1 LARIYINYLNK
12 FIDKDRWLL
21 RIEKNF
27 ELLKNVKS
35 AGIILKPSS
44 PELKDTYLKIKEL
57 FEKANIEIFLEDNSA
72 NMIDLKG
79 FSLRELCQKVDFLI
93 SVGGDGTLLSVV
105 RKSFKYD
112 KPVLGINLGTLGF
125 LTDIS
130 MDELPNFIND
140 FKNDIYKIDS
150 RMMVEGSVN
159 LNKFVAFNDIVV
171 SRKSIS
177 SMIRISAKI
186 DGKPFNSYYGDG
198 VIISTPTGS
207 TAYNLSVGG
216 PIVYPLT
223 EAFIVTPVAPHSLT
237 QRPLVMPADF
247 EIEFKIIDNQG
258 AVVIV
263 DGQDIYEVEQ
273 NQSIKIKIASKK
285 AKLIHRIQRNY
296 FEVLNEKL
304 RWGN

>member
-1 LARIYINYLNK
+1 M
-12 FIDKDRWLL
+12 
-21 RIEKNF
+21 RIEKNV
-27 ELLKNVKS
+27 ELLPIIKT
-35 AGIILKPSS
+35 AGVILRPSS
-44 PELKDTYLKIKEL
+44 PELKKTYDEIKKL
-57 FEKANIEIFLEDNSA
+57 FEYSNIEILLENNSA
-72 NMIDLKG
+72 NMIGLEG
-79 FSLRELCQKVDFLI
+79 LSLEELCKKVDFLI

-130 MDELPNFIND
+130 MEQLPKFIED
-140 FKNDIYKIDS
+140 LKNNIYKIDN

-159 LNKFVAFNDIVV
+159 LNKFVAFNDIVI

-177 SMIRISAKI
+177 SMIKIKGKI
-186 DGKPFNSYYGDG
+186 DGKSFNTYYGDG

-247 EIEFKIIDNQG
+247 EIEFKIMDNQG

-263 DGQDIYEVEQ
+263 DGQDIYEIEQ
-273 NQSIKIKIASKK
+273 NQSIKIKIANKK
-285 AKLIHRIQRNY
+285 AKMLHRIQRNY

>member
-1 LARIYINYLNK
+1 M
-12 FIDKDRWLL
+12 

-27 ELLKNVKS
+27 ELLPNIKS
-35 AGIILKPSS
+35 AGIILRPSS
-44 PELKDTYLKIKEL
+44 PELKEIYLKIKEL
-57 FEKANIEIFLEDNSA
+57 FQKADIEILLEDNSA
-72 NMIDLKG
+72 NMISLKG
-79 FSLRELCQKVDFLI
+79 IPLNDLCRKVDFLI

-130 MDELPNFIND
+130 MEQLPSFIKD
-140 FKNDIYKIDS
+140 LKNNIYKIDN

-159 LNKFVAFNDIVV
+159 LNKFVAFNDIVI

-177 SMIRISAKI
+177 SMIKISAKI
-186 DGKPFNSYYGDG
+186 DGKHFNSYDGDG
-198 VIISTPTGS
+198 VIVSTPTGS

-273 NQSIKIKIASKK
+273 NQSIKVKIANKK
-285 AKLIHRIQRNY
+285 AKMIHRIQRNY

>member
-1 LARIYINYLNK
+1 
-12 FIDKDRWLL
+12 L
-21 RIEKNF
+21 RIEKKI
-27 ELLKNVKS
+27 ELLKNVRS

-44 PELKDTYLKIKEL
+44 PELKNTYLKIKEL
-57 FEKANIEIFLEDNSA
+57 FEKADIEILLEDNSA
-72 NMIDLKG
+72 DMISLKG
-79 FSLRELCQKVDFLI
+79 FSLKELCNKVDFLI

-130 MDELPNFIND
+130 MDELPQFIND
-140 FKNDIYKIDS
+140 FKNNIYKIDS

-159 LNKFVAFNDIVV
+159 LNKFVAFNDIVI

-177 SMIRISAKI
+177 SMIKIAAKI
-186 DGKPFNSYYGDG
+186 DGKHFNSYFGDG

-285 AKLIHRIQRNY
+285 AKMIHRIQRNY

>member
-1 LARIYINYLNK
+1 M
-12 FIDKDRWLL
+12 
-21 RIEKNF
+21 RIEKNT
-27 ELLKNVKS
+27 ELLNDIKS
-35 AGIILKPSS
+35 AGIILRPSS
-44 PELKDTYLKIKEL
+44 PELKETYLKIKAL
-57 FEKANIEIFLEDNSA
+57 FEEANIDIYLEDNSA
-72 NMIDLKG
+72 NMISLKG
-79 FSLRELCQKVDFLI
+79 YSLEELCQKVDFLI

-105 RKSFKYD
+105 RKSFKFD
-112 KPVLGINLGTLGF
+112 KAVLGINLGTLGF

-130 MDELPNFIND
+130 MEQLPDFIENL
-140 FKNDIYKIDS
+140 KKGIYKIDN

-159 LNKFVAFNDIVV
+159 LNKFVAFNDIVI

-177 SMIRISAKI
+177 SMIKIEGKI
-186 DGKPFNSYYGDG
+186 DGKHFNSYFGDG
-198 VIISTPTGS
+198 IIISTPTGS

-273 NQSIKIKIASKK
+273 NQTIKIKIANKK
-285 AKLIHRIQRNY
+285 AKMIHRIQRNY

>member
-1 LARIYINYLNK
+1 M
-12 FIDKDRWLL
+12 

-27 ELLKNVKS
+27 EHLDNVKNV
-35 AGIILKPSS
+35 GIVLRPSS
-44 PELKDTYLKIKEL
+44 PELKSTYLKIKEL
-57 FEKANIEIFLEDNSA
+57 FENEKINVFLEENSA
-72 NMIDLKG
+72 QMISDNG
-79 FSLRELCQKVDFLI
+79 YSLEELCLKVDFLI

-105 RKSFKYD
+105 RKSFNFE

-125 LTDIS
+125 LTDIC
-130 MDELPNFIND
+130 MEQLPKFIED
-140 FKNDIYKIDS
+140 LKNNIYKIDN
-150 RMMVEGSVN
+150 RMLIEGSVN
-159 LNKFVAFNDIVV
+159 LNKFVAFNDIVI

-177 SMIRISAKI
+177 SMIKIKAKI
-186 DGKPFNSYYGDG
+186 DGKAFNTYYGDG

-223 EAFIVTPVAPHSLT
+223 KAFIVTPVAPHSLT

-247 EIEFKIIDNQG
+247 EIEFKIVDTQG

-273 NQSIKIKIASKK
+273 NQSIKINIANKK
-285 AKLIHRIQRNY
+285 AKMLHRIQRNY

>member
-1 LARIYINYLNK
+1 LK
-12 FIDKDRWLL
+12 
-21 RIEKNF
+21 KNF
-27 ELLKNVKS
+27 EVLNDIKN

-44 PELKDTYLKIKEL
+44 PELRNIYLKIKEL
-57 FEKANIEIFLEDNSA
+57 FEASNIKILLEDNSA
-72 NMIDLKG
+72 KMIDLEG
-79 FSLRELCQKVDFLI
+79 YPLEELCQKVDFLI

-130 MDELPNFIND
+130 MEQLPKFIND
-140 FKNDIYKIDS
+140 LKNGIYKIDN

-159 LNKFVAFNDIVV
+159 LNKFVAFNDIVI

-177 SMIRISAKI
+177 SMIKIKGKI
-186 DGKPFNSYYGDG
+186 DGKSFNTYYGDG

-263 DGQDIYEVEQ
+263 DGQDIYEIEQ
-273 NQSIKIKIASKK
+273 NQSIKINIANKK
-285 AKLIHRIQRNY
+285 AKMLHRIQRNY

>member
-1 LARIYINYLNK
+1 M
-12 FIDKDRWLL
+12 
-21 RIEKNF
+21 RIETNN
-27 ELLKNVKS
+27 ELLSSNKS

-44 PELKDTYLKIKEL
+44 PELKETYLKIKAL
-57 FEKANIEIFLEDNSA
+57 FEESNIDLYLEDNSA
-72 NMIDLKG
+72 NMI
-79 FSLRELCQKVDFLI
+79 SLEGYPLNELCKKVDFLI

-112 KPVLGINLGTLGF
+112 KAVLGINLGTLGF
-125 LTDIS
+125 FTDIS
-130 MDELPNFIND
+130 TEQLPNFIKD
-140 FKNDIYKIDS
+140 FKNNIYKIDN

-159 LNKFVAFNDIVV
+159 LNRFVAFNDIVI

-177 SMIRISAKI
+177 SMIRVEGKI
-186 DGKPFNSYYGDG
+186 NGKNFNSYYGDG

-216 PIVYPLT
+216 PVVYPLT
-223 EAFIVTPVAPHSLT
+223 EAFIITPVAPHSLT
-237 QRPLVMPADF
+237 QRPLVMPVDY

-273 NQSIKIKIASKK
+273 NQSIKIKIANKK
-285 AKLIHRIQRNY
+285 AKMIHRIQRDF

-304 RWGN
+304 RWGNKFDK

>member
-1 LARIYINYLNK
+1 M
-12 FIDKDRWLL
+12 

-27 ELLKNVKS
+27 ELLHNIKS
-35 AGIILKPSS
+35 AGIILRPSS
-44 PELKDTYLKIKEL
+44 PELKEIYLKIKEL
-57 FEKANIEIFLEDNSA
+57 FEKADIEIFLEDNSA
-72 NMIDLKG
+72 NMISLKG
-79 FSLRELCQKVDFLI
+79 ISLDELCNKVDFLI

-105 RKSFKYD
+105 RKSYKYD

-130 MDELPNFIND
+130 MEQLPSFIKD
-140 FKNDIYKIDS
+140 LKNNIYKIDN
-150 RMMVEGSVN
+150 RMMVEGSIN
-159 LNKFVAFNDIVV
+159 LNKFVAFNDIVI

-177 SMIRISAKI
+177 SMIKISAKI
-186 DGKPFNSYYGDG
+186 DGKHFNSYDGDG
-198 VIISTPTGS
+198 VIVSTPTGS

-216 PIVYPLT
+216 PIVHPLT
-223 EAFIVTPVAPHSLT
+223 DAFIVTPVAPHSLT
-237 QRPLVMPADF
+237 QRPLVMPAEF

-273 NQSIKIKIASKK
+273 NQSIKVKIASKK
-285 AKLIHRIQRNY
+285 AKMIHRVQRNY

>member
-1 LARIYINYLNK
+1 M
-12 FIDKDRWLL
+12 
-21 RIEKNF
+21 RIEKDF
-27 ELLKNVKS
+27 EQLSSIKT
-35 AGIILKPSS
+35 AGIILRPSS
-44 PELKDTYLKIKEL
+44 PELKDTYFKIKEL
-57 FEKANIEIFLEDNSA
+57 FQNADIEILLEDNSA
-72 NMIDLKG
+72 HMIDLIG
-79 FSLRELCQKVDFLI
+79 LPLDELCQRADFLI

-130 MDELPNFIND
+130 MHQLPNFIKD
-140 FKNDIYKIDS
+140 LKNNIYKIDG
-150 RMMVEGSVN
+150 RMMIEGSVN
-159 LNKFVAFNDIVV
+159 LNKFVAFNDIVI

-177 SMIRISAKI
+177 SMIKIAAKI
-186 DGKPFNSYYGDG
+186 DGKHFNSYFGDG

-263 DGQDIYEVEQ
+263 DGQDIYEIEQ
-273 NQSIKIKIASKK
+273 NQSIKIKIANKK
-285 AKLIHRIQRNY
+285 AKMLHRIQRNY

>member
-1 LARIYINYLNK
+1 M
-12 FIDKDRWLL
+12 

-27 ELLKNVKS
+27 ELLKSIKN

-44 PELKDTYLKIKEL
+44 PELKDSYLKIKEQ
-57 FEKANIEIFLEDNSA
+57 FEKVNIDIYLEENSA
-72 NMIDLKG
+72 NMIGLKG
-79 FSLRELCQKVDFLI
+79 LCLEELASKVDFLI

-105 RKSFKYD
+105 RRSFRFE

-130 MDELPNFIND
+130 MEELPKFIED
-140 FKNDIYKIDS
+140 LKNDIYKIDT

-159 LNKFVAFNDIVV
+159 LNKFVAFNDIVI

-177 SMIRISAKI
+177 SMIKIEGKI
-186 DGKPFNSYYGDG
+186 DGKDFNSYYGDG

-273 NQSIKIKIASKK
+273 NQSIKINIASKK
-285 AKLIHRIQRNY
+285 AKMLHRIQRNY
-296 FEVLNEKL
+296 FEVLSEKL

>member
-1 LARIYINYLNK
+1 M
-12 FIDKDRWLL
+12 

-27 ELLKNVKS
+27 ELLKNIKNV
-35 AGIILKPSS
+35 GIVLRPAS
-44 PELKDTYLKIKEL
+44 PELKSTYLKIKEL
-57 FEKANIEIFLEDNSA
+57 FENEKINVLLEENSA
-72 NMIDLKG
+72 KMINDNG
-79 FSLRELCQKVDFLI
+79 HSFEELCLKVDFLI

-105 RKSFKYD
+105 RKSFNFE

-125 LTDIS
+125 LTDIC
-130 MDELPNFIND
+130 MEELPKFID
-140 FKNDIYKIDS
+140 DLKKNIYKIDN
-150 RMMVEGSVN
+150 RMLIEGSVN
-159 LNKFVAFNDIVV
+159 LNKFVAFNDIVI

-177 SMIRISAKI
+177 SMIKIKAKI
-186 DGKPFNSYYGDG
+186 DGKAFNTYYGDG

-223 EAFIVTPVAPHSLT
+223 KAFIITPVAPHSLT

-247 EIEFKIIDNQG
+247 EIEFKIIDTQG

-273 NQSIKIKIASKK
+273 NQSIKINIANKK
-285 AKLIHRIQRNY
+285 AKMLHRIQRNY

>member
-1 LARIYINYLNK
+1 M
-12 FIDKDRWLL
+12 

-27 ELLKNVKS
+27 ELLHNIKS
-35 AGIILKPSS
+35 AGIILRPSS
-44 PELKDTYLKIKEL
+44 PELKEIYLKIKEL
-57 FEKANIEIFLEDNSA
+57 FEKADIEIFLEDNSA
-72 NMIDLKG
+72 LMISLKG
-79 FSLRELCQKVDFLI
+79 IPLDELCSKVDFLI

-105 RKSFKYD
+105 RKSYKYD
-112 KPVLGINLGTLGF
+112 KPVLGINLGTLGV

-130 MDELPNFIND
+130 MEQLPSFIKD
-140 FKNDIYKIDS
+140 LKNNIYKIDN
-150 RMMVEGSVN
+150 RMMVEGSIN
-159 LNKFVAFNDIVV
+159 LNKFVAFNDIVI

-177 SMIRISAKI
+177 SMIKISAKI
-186 DGKPFNSYYGDG
+186 DGKHFNSYDGDG
-198 VIISTPTGS
+198 VIVSTPTGS

-216 PIVYPLT
+216 PIVHPLT
-223 EAFIVTPVAPHSLT
+223 DAFIVTPVAPHSLT
-237 QRPLVMPADF
+237 QRPLVMPAEF

-273 NQSIKIKIASKK
+273 NQSIKVKIASKK
-285 AKLIHRIQRNY
+285 AKMIHRVQRNY

>member
-1 LARIYINYLNK
+1 
-12 FIDKDRWLL
+12 
-21 RIEKNF
+21 
-27 ELLKNVKS
+27 
-35 AGIILKPSS
+35 LKPSS
-44 PELKDTYLKIKEL
+44 PELKETYLKIKEL
-57 FEKANIEIFLEDNSA
+57 FEEANIDILLEDNSA
-72 NMIDLKG
+72 NMISLKG
-79 FSLRELCQKVDFLI
+79 YSLEDLCHKVDFLI

-125 LTDIS
+125 LTDIN
-130 MDELPNFIND
+130 MDELSNFIKD
-140 FKNDIYKIDS
+140 FKRDIYKIDN

-159 LNKFVAFNDIVV
+159 LNKFVAFNDIVI

-177 SMIRISAKI
+177 SMIKIAAKI
-186 DGKPFNSYYGDG
+186 DGKPFNTYFGDG

-247 EIEFKIIDNQG
+247 EIEFTISDNQG

-273 NQSIKIKIASKK
+273 NQSIKIKIANKK
-285 AKLIHRIQRNY
+285 AKMIHRTQRNY

>member
-1 LARIYINYLNK
+1 M
-12 FIDKDRWLL
+12 

-27 ELLKNVKS
+27 ELLHNIKS
-35 AGIILKPSS
+35 AGIILRPSS
-44 PELKDTYLKIKEL
+44 PELKDIYLKIREL
-57 FEKANIEIFLEDNSA
+57 FEKADIEIFLEDNSA
-72 NMIDLKG
+72 NMISLKG
-79 FSLRELCQKVDFLI
+79 VSLDELCSKVDFLI

-130 MDELPNFIND
+130 MEQLPSFIKD
-140 FKNDIYKIDS
+140 LKNSIYKVDN
-150 RMMVEGSVN
+150 RMMVEGSIN
-159 LNKFVAFNDIVV
+159 LNKFVAFNDIVI

-177 SMIRISAKI
+177 SMIKISAKI
-186 DGKPFNSYYGDG
+186 DGKHFNSYHGDG
-198 VIISTPTGS
+198 VIVSTPTGS

-216 PIVYPLT
+216 PIVHPLT
-223 EAFIVTPVAPHSLT
+223 DAFIVTPVAPHSLT

-273 NQSIKIKIASKK
+273 NQSIKVKIASKR
-285 AKLIHRIQRNY
+285 AKMIHRVQRNY